1 MVKKRILVISSA
13 NIDFVQRMRR
23 VPYSGETVTEMDNG
37 YSYVPGGKGA
47 NSAITF
53 SRLGADCVFACKLGR
68 DANGKRLS
76 AIYAKEGIDTRY
88 IWEDDEHP
96 TGLASILVE
105 ENGKNRIIVYPGA
118 NNYITPADIEEPF
131 TCYPDAV
138 YMQLEIPFD
147 AVVEATRRANEAD
160 IPVFIDAGPASV
172 DYDLS
177 RLGKVEIFSPNES
190 ETRVF
195 TGITP
200 NSEENCL
207 RAAIRLSTLV
217 NARYILLKLGDRGAF
232 LYDGKQ
238 YYTFPA
244 EKTEVVDT
252 TAAGDV
258 FTAALTYWYL
268 EKGNILKAAD
278 FAGCAAAV
286 SVSRAGASTSVPT
299 LSEVI
304 AFAKTRAQ
312 EQAAAENAESA
323 KSEDGAQ

>member
-1 MVKKRILVISSA
+1 M
-13 NIDFVQRMRR
+13 
-23 VPYSGETVTEMDNG
+23 
-37 YSYVPGGKGA
+37 
-47 NSAITF
+47 
-53 SRLGADCVFACKLGR
+53 
-68 DANGKRLS
+68 
-76 AIYAKEGIDTRY
+76 
-88 IWEDDEHP
+88 
-96 TGLASILVE
+96 
-105 ENGKNRIIVYPGA
+105 
-118 NNYITPADIEEPF
+118 
-131 TCYPDAV
+131 
-138 YMQLEIPFD
+138 
-147 AVVEATRRANEAD
+147 
-160 IPVFIDAGPASV
+160 
-172 DYDLS
+172 
-177 RLGKVEIFSPNES
+177 EIFSPNES

-207 RAAIRLSTLV
+207 RAAIKLSTLV

-232 LYDGKQ
+232 LYDGRQ

>member
-147 AVVEATRRANEAD
+147 AVVEETRRANEAD

-177 RLGKVEIFSPNES
+177 RLGKV
-190 ETRVF
+190 
-195 TGITP
+195 
-200 NSEENCL
+200 
-207 RAAIRLSTLV
+207 
-217 NARYILLKLGDRGAF
+217 
-232 LYDGKQ
+232 
-238 YYTFPA
+238 
-244 EKTEVVDT
+244 
-252 TAAGDV
+252 
-258 FTAALTYWYL
+258 
-268 EKGNILKAAD
+268 
-278 FAGCAAAV
+278 
-286 SVSRAGASTSVPT
+286 
-299 LSEVI
+299 
-304 AFAKTRAQ
+304 
-312 EQAAAENAESA
+312 
-323 KSEDGAQ
+323 

>member
-1 MVKKRILVISSA
+1 M
-13 NIDFVQRMRR
+13 
-23 VPYSGETVTEMDNG
+23 
-37 YSYVPGGKGA
+37 
-47 NSAITF
+47 
-53 SRLGADCVFACKLGR
+53 FACKLGK

-88 IWEDDEHP
+88 IWEDEEHP

-118 NNYITPADIEEPF
+118 NNCITPADIEEPF

-207 RAAIRLSTLV
+207 RAAIKLSTLV
-217 NARYILLKLGDRGAF
+217 NATYIVLKLGDRGAF

-238 YYTFPA
+238 YWTFPA
-244 EKTEVVDT
+244 EKTPVVDT

-304 AFAKTRAQ
+304 AFAKARA
-312 EQAAAENAESA
+312 EEAAEAEAA
-323 KSEDGAQ
+323 KDGDGAQ

>member
-47 NSAITF
+47 NSAIAF

-147 AVVEATRRANEAD
+147 AVVEATKRANESS

-200 NSEENCL
+200 NSEENLPARGDQALDACGREL
-207 RAAIRLSTLV
+207 HRSEARRPRRVPVRRQAVLDVPGGGYPGGGYDGGRRRIHGGADILVSGKGQHPQGGGFRGLCGGGIGIACGRVHVRADVIR
-217 NARYILLKLGDRGAF
+217 GDRVRKGARESE
-232 LYDGKQ
+232 GWR
-238 YYTFPA
+238 
-244 EKTEVVDT
+244 
-252 TAAGDV
+252 G
-258 FTAALTYWYL
+258 
-268 EKGNILKAAD
+268 
-278 FAGCAAAV
+278 
-286 SVSRAGASTSVPT
+286 SR
-299 LSEVI
+299 
-304 AFAKTRAQ
+304 
-312 EQAAAENAESA
+312 
-323 KSEDGAQ
+323 

>member
-47 NSAITF
+47 NSAIAF

-147 AVVEATRRANEAD
+147 AVVEATKRANESG

-195 TGITP
+195 KIG
-200 NSEENCL
+200 
-207 RAAIRLSTLV
+207 RAHV
-217 NARYILLKLGDRGAF
+217 
-232 LYDGKQ
+232 
-238 YYTFPA
+238 
-244 EKTEVVDT
+244 
-252 TAAGDV
+252 
-258 FTAALTYWYL
+258 
-268 EKGNILKAAD
+268 
-278 FAGCAAAV
+278 
-286 SVSRAGASTSVPT
+286 
-299 LSEVI
+299 
-304 AFAKTRAQ
+304 
-312 EQAAAENAESA
+312 
-323 KSEDGAQ
+323 